1 MPTKVIKEK
10 YWEEVED
17 FIGRLYN
24 KPKKEVMWYF
34 ERFIEKAL
42 KAQREEILKEVLQ
55 EFDLELEAWMDVHEE
70 RQRTFQTKE
79 LLKHMRNK
87 LCLDKLK

>member
-1 MPTKVIKEK
+1 MKKKVDWKPFLELGGITAIERIVAGEK
-10 YWEEVED
+10 
-17 FIGRLYN
+17 ILNRL
-24 KPKKEVMWYF
+24 F
-34 ERFIEKAL
+34 EQAL